1 MFVSKRKENETRGYT
16 DFVCAESSKTAMV
29 PLVSPGRPMQLK
41 SLAGIN
47 FVTRI
52 VGETRSKIV
61 AIRKT
66 VWRLAVRGMVT
77 VVPR

>member
-1 MFVSKRKENETRGYT
+1 MKHEDTQTSSVQNRRNSDGSARFAGET
-16 DFVCAESSKTAMV
+16 
-29 PLVSPGRPMQLK
+29 RPMQLK

>member
-1 MFVSKRKENETRGYT
+1 MFVSKRKENETRGLRLCRIVENSDGSARFAGET
-16 DFVCAESSKTAMV
+16 
-29 PLVSPGRPMQLK
+29 RPMQLK

-66 VWRLAVRGMVT
+66 VWKLAVRGMVT